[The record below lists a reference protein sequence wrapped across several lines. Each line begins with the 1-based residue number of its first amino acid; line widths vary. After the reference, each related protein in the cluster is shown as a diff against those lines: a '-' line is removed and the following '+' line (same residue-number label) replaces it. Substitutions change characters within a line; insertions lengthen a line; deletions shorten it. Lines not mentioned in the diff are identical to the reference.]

1 MSDILEWATLD
12 NSTAL
17 VLDATSNEYC
27 TIGLEHGEKHRLMK
41 SGVTET
47 INTFKSDE
55 VDGILNT
62 SENHGTYKMLKCGF
76 YGYKSGTLNS
86 ITLYFNGFANDNNA
100 NIDKLILGKVI
111 CKAENNQIQRRVTIM
126 AHAEL
131 ESVDDVKFTKTFK
144 VKSNYTLQI
153 TPEMISD
160 PKNGL
165 LIIPTSREF
174 DAIPE
179 WTPSTS
185 SNEITY
191 SDTHIL
197 GKLSDTEKVSIKVLN
212 SRSIYDA
219 GTHLY
224 LTSTSGSDLTPI
236 YSAEV
241 LTNLI
246 LDHTEYNFKEYH
258 LDSSTITGIN
268 SLKFYSPIL
277 KSKNKSDVSNRV
289 FSRCYISHNSLS
301 LDNLIDI
308 NNKVIKSI
316 QFPINTGD
324 NWYTGHQNQLNYIG
338 INNFEVYIAFSVDEP
353 TKDNSSWIKAD
364 YTIAPKRADG
374 YNVVWEVN
382 FNNSNVQYPST
393 NTGIWIK
400 VVNLDKPIADNG
412 VDNADKQQIMCRT
425 YNNANNA
432 SDKMYLHSNTLA
444 TSAECVNITPDIRII
459 FDFDARAEFMEMLY
473 RKILALS

>member
-12 NSTAL
+12 NSTTL

-27 TIGLEHGEKHRLMK
+27 TIGLERGDKYRLMK

-47 INTFKSDE
+47 VNIFESDK
-55 VDGILNT
+55 VDGILDN

-86 ITLYFNGFANDNNA
+86 ITLYFDGFTAGNNA

-111 CKAENNQIQRRVTIM
+111 CEVENNQIQRRVTIM

-131 ESVDDVKFTKTFK
+131 ESVDNINYTKTFK
-144 VKSNYTLQI
+144 VKSNYHLQI

-174 DAIPE
+174 DAMPE
-179 WTPSTS
+179 WTPS
-185 SNEITY
+185 NETTY
-191 SDTHIL
+191 SDTQIIN
-197 GKLSDTEKVSIKVLN
+197 KLSTTENAAIKVLN

-224 LTSTSGSDLTPI
+224 SSSTTGADLTPI
-236 YSAEV
+236 YSAEI

-246 LDHTEYNFKEYH
+246 LDHTDYNFSEYH

-277 KSKNKSDVSNRV
+277 KSKNSSDISNRV
-289 FSRCYISHNSLS
+289 FSRCYISHDSLS
-301 LDNLIDI
+301 LDNLINI
-308 NNKVIKSI
+308 NNRVIKSI

-324 NWYTGHQNQLNYIG
+324 NWASGHKGQLTSYIG
-338 INNFEVYIAFSVDEP
+338 INNFEIYIAFSVTEP
-353 TKDNSSWIKAD
+353 TNESSWIKAD
-364 YTIAPKRADG
+364 YSMAPKRADG
-374 YNVVWEVN
+374 YGVIWEVN
-382 FNNSNVQYPST
+382 FNNSKVQYPST

-400 VVNLDKPIADNG
+400 VVNLDKTG
-412 VDNADKQQIMCRT
+412 ADKQQIICRT
-425 YNNANNA
+425 YNNANNT
-432 SDKMYLHSNTLA
+432 SDKMYLHSNT
-444 TSAECVNITPDIRII
+444 TSDSADCVNITPDIRII

-473 RKILALS
+473 RKMLLS